1 MIKRIIFDEDETL
14 IKWDKKYDLK
24 VNEALE
30 ELNIKYTKEEAIKLL
45 EAFNNYENEYL
56 IFSIEKMYEFINK
69 YTNKKYP
76 IEIVT
81 KVLEKWGTCVPKSL
95 EPEVISTLKYLN
107 TKYELVILTDWFKKP
122 QLNRLKLLKIDKYFT
137 KIYAAEHTKRKP
149 YKEAFLQ
156 AIENLKPEECVMVG
170 DSLKKDIIGAINM
183 KIKPIWINEKQE
195 KIDFE
200 CIQIRKIEE
209 LKSIL

>member
-1 MIKRIIFDEDETL
+1 MIKRIIFDEDGTL

-24 VNEALE
+24 VNEALK
-30 ELNIKYTKEEAIKLL
+30 ELNIKYTKEEANSLL
-45 EAFNNYENEYL
+45 EAFNNYENENL
-56 IFSIEKMYEFINK
+56 IFNIEKMSKFINK

-76 IEIVT
+76 KELVK
-81 KVLEKWGTCVPKSL
+81 KVLEKWGTCVPKKIDAKVINTL
-95 EPEVISTLKYLN
+95 EYLN

-137 KIYAAEHTKRKP
+137 KIYTAEHTKRKP
-149 YKEAFLQ
+149 FKEAFQQ

-170 DSLKKDIIGAINM
+170 DSLERDIIGAIKL
-183 KIKPIWINEKQE
+183 KIKPIWINEKEE
-195 KIDFE
+195 KINFE

>member
-1 MIKRIIFDEDETL
+1 MIKRIIFDEDGTL

-24 VNEALE
+24 VNEALK
-30 ELNIKYTKEEAIKLL
+30 ELNIKYTKKEANSLL
-45 EAFNNYENEYL
+45 EAFNNYENENL
-56 IFSIEKMYEFINK
+56 IFNIEKMSNFINK

-76 IEIVT
+76 KEIVT
-81 KVLEKWGTCVPKSL
+81 KVLEKWGTCVPKKIDSKVINTL
-95 EPEVISTLKYLN
+95 EYLN

-137 KIYAAEHTKRKP
+137 KIYTAEHTKRKP
-149 YKEAFLQ
+149 YKEAFQQ

-170 DSLKKDIIGAINM
+170 DSLERDIIGAIKL
-183 KIKPIWINEKQE
+183 KIKPIWINEKEE
-195 KIDFE
+195 KINFE